1 MLLLIYISIRFIQL
15 NPIQF
20 IENMQINCCLYKII
34 QSPSTA
40 LRHEVVYSTSSF
52 APGNY
57 FSNDYTIDPTSSTNP
72 NYFA

>member
-1 MLLLIYISIRFIQL
+1 
-15 NPIQF
+15 
-20 IENMQINCCLYKII
+20 MQINCCLYKII

-40 LRHEVVYSTSSF
+40 LRHEVVYSTSNF

>member
-1 MLLLIYISIRFIQL
+1 MIFINVFIKIVNHTLYLLFYHAIIDIYF
-15 NPIQF
+15 NPIQL

-34 QSPSTA
+34 QSPSTE

-57 FSNDYTIDPTSSTNP
+57 FSND
-72 NYFA
+72 